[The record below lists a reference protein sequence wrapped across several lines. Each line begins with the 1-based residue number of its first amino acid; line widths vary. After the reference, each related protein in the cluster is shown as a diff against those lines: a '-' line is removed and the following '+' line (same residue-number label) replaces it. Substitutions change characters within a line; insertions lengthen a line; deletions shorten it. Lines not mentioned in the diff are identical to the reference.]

1 MTSILSDGPIIAFVA
16 TTQPDK
22 ARAFYK
28 DVLGLHLT
36 SEDQFALAFDLGGT
50 MLRVARVEQLQPAS
64 YTVLGFVVADIHAAI
79 EELTRSGVE
88 FERFSFMQQDD
99 HGVWTAPGGAKIA
112 WFKDP
117 DANTLSLTQW

>member
-1 MTSILSDGPIIAFVA
+1 MSVLSQAPIMAFVA

-22 ARAFYK
+22 ARAFYR
-28 DVLGLHLT
+28 DVLGLRLT
-36 SEDQFALAFDLGGT
+36 SEDSFALAFDVGGT
-50 MLRVARVEQLQPAS
+50 MLRVARVEQLHPAG

-79 EELTRSGVE
+79 EELTQSGVE
-88 FERFSFMQQDD
+88 FERFSFMQQDE